1 MSQPHAAPPNEIND
15 AWRGWIAENLI
26 LGAQPQALL
35 GVMIQSGIA
44 EHSARVELDAAMRSP
59 TCAARRACTTAWP
72 SATGCWASNRA

>member
-1 MSQPHAAPPNEIND
+1 MSQSHAAPPNEIND

-35 GVMIQSGIA
+35 GVMIQSGIV

-59 TCAARRACTTAWP
+59 YLRGAARMH
-72 SATGCWASNRA
+72 NRVAKRDWVLGI